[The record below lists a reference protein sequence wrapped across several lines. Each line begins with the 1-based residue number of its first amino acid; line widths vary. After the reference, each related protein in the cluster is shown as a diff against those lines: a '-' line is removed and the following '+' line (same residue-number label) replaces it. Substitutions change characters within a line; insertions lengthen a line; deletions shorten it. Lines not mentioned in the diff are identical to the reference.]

1 LVVASSK
8 ARYALAV
15 IRIVNGAIALGA
27 PSVIVK
33 RFGETPGD
41 SAAAIYGLRLFGVRT
56 VLIGADLV
64 TQRGS
69 SLLHATS
76 QAVVIHASDTMTAAG
91 LGIFGRLRPRMAIP
105 LALISA
111 INTVLATIAWLASR
125 RQELTE
131 VDSLAAALEAPCDD
145 IGVEPSARSAPLAA
159 NLADAGMRVLPLE
172 AGIEGGRQRRQLGA

>member
-1 LVVASSK
+1 MAEHRRPAMRRAAEVLDWLAVAGSK

-15 IRIVNGAIALGA
+15 IRIINGAIALVA

-33 RFGETPGD
+33 RFGEVPGE

-64 TQRGS
+64 TQRGP
-69 SLLHATS
+69 SLLHVTS

-91 LGIFGRLRPRMAIP
+91 LGLFGRLRPRMAIP

-111 INTVLATIAWLASR
+111 MNTALATIAWLASR
-125 RQELTE
+125 RQEQ
-131 VDSLAAALEAPCDD
+131 S
-145 IGVEPSARSAPLAA
+145 
-159 NLADAGMRVLPLE
+159 
-172 AGIEGGRQRRQLGA
+172 

>member
-1 LVVASSK
+1 MVRQRCPAIERATERLGWLVVAGPK

-15 IRIVNGAIALGA
+15 IRIVNGTIALVA

-33 RFGETPGD
+33 RFGEIPGE

-64 TQRGS
+64 TQRGP
-69 SLLHATS
+69 SLRHVTS

-91 LGIFGRLRPRMAIP
+91 LGIFGRLRPRTAIS

-111 INTVLATIAWLASR
+111 MNTVLATIAWLASR
-125 RQELTE
+125 RQEQ
-131 VDSLAAALEAPCDD
+131 S
-145 IGVEPSARSAPLAA
+145 
-159 NLADAGMRVLPLE
+159 
-172 AGIEGGRQRRQLGA
+172 